1 MSAIAQG
8 QGFKHAGSWLLEAS
22 TVLLLVLLFFVLIL
36 SIVQTVFPSGP
47 TLASLLRAANPF
59 DLMARPFSDRD
70 GLTDAGTIGNESAA
84 VLAEARRTV
93 YHKPAGAVAWTPATQ
108 GLELNNRDAIQT
120 LSRSG
125 AVIRFFNDDVLTLGE
140 NTLVII
146 NQVQDDMFSNKKRS
160 VLTLVDGELWGRVT
174 PTQRTS
180 AGASSYEI
188 AVAGSIAKIKLDAK
202 DGGKP
207 EFKITVDP
215 KTNIAALTM
224 FKGEAEIAT
233 EGLIQLIQSRESVQ
247 LEVDQPTP
255 PPRPIPDPPELIQPK
270 HGFEAIYR
278 DLPPRINFE
287 WIEAKNAEAYLFILA
302 RDELF
307 LDVVDYAKVKVPYF
321 THGNLKEGD
330 YYWKVSTVG
339 TGGEGEFSAV
349 LSLKVIRDDVPP
361 RLNVRFPPRTLSIS
375 RYMITGETEPSAKVL
390 IDGQEVEV
398 DENGRFSLDFQLR
411 SGSNVIVVEAIDAQG
426 NIAYETARI
435 YGKFGEDG
443 DETTL
448 SPTI

>member
-1 MSAIAQG
+1 MSVIVQDRSFRYAVG
-8 QGFKHAGSWLLEAS
+8 WLVEAA
-22 TVLLLVLLFFVLIL
+22 TVLLLVLVFFMLIL
-36 SIVQTVFPSGP
+36 AVVQTLFPAGP
-47 TLASLLRAANPF
+47 TLASLLRSSNPF
-59 DLMARPFSDRD
+59 DLMSSPFSDRD

-84 VLAEARRTV
+84 ILVETRRTV
-93 YHKPAGAVAWTPATQ
+93 YHKPAGAVAWTPASQ
-108 GLELNNRDAIQT
+108 GLDLNNRDSVQT

-174 PTQRTS
+174 PTRKTS

-188 AVAGSIAKIKLDAK
+188 AINGSVAKIKLDDK
-202 DGGKP
+202 KGGKP
-207 EFKITVDP
+207 EFKIVVDP
-215 KTNIAALTM
+215 KTKIAALTM
-224 FKGEAEIAT
+224 YKGEAEIAT

-247 LEVDQPTP
+247 LEIDKPTP
-255 PPRPIPDPPELIQPK
+255 IPQPIPDPPVLIQPK

-287 WIEAKNAEAYLFILA
+287 WQEATAARAYHFMLA
-302 RDELF
+302 RDNVF
-307 LDVVDYAKVKVPYF
+307 LDVVDQATVELPYF
-321 THGNLKEGD
+321 THGNLKEGE
-330 YYWKVSTVG
+330 YYWKVSTINI
-339 TGGEGEFSAV
+339 GGEGEFSEIMH
-349 LSLKVIRDDVPP
+349 LKVIRDDLPP
-361 RLNVRFPPRTLSIS
+361 RLKVRFPPKTLTIS
-375 RYMITGETEPSAKVL
+375 RYNITGETEPGAKVL

-398 DENGRFSLDFQLR
+398 NANGQFSFDFQLR
-411 SGSNVIVVEAIDAQG
+411 SGSNVIVVEAIDTQG

-435 YGKFGEDG
+435 YGKFSENGE
-443 DETTL
+443 ESAF